1 MEKERHYSGV
11 RRRLMFLII
20 LISLA
25 PLALIAVVNSYQ
37 FKIAYESKVLE
48 HLEQVVEKH
57 KQNIDTFLNE
67 NLADLRVI
75 ASIYPIENFQDELF
89 LSELLRNL
97 QIEHG
102 GVVVDMGLVD
112 DQGVQLA
119 YSGPFKLGKAVY
131 GDAAWFR
138 EAMTRRNYIS
148 DVFMGLR
155 GLPHFIVA
163 TKISANGR
171 EWLLRCTIDFMAF
184 NRLVENISIGETGLA
199 FIINRQGAFQ
209 TKPRIHLEPH
219 VGSLSELVWGKHPAE
234 SKPIQNSAHN
244 WWASQTRDFAT
255 ALPVRT
261 IVADDPGA
269 PGESAIYIMT
279 QLKQGQWALVYRQ
292 NARDAFGAWYRTRNV
307 AIIIFLVG
315 SMSIV
320 FMAFLV
326 SAKTVK
332 RLEMA
337 DREKEMMN
345 EKVIEAGKL
354 ASLGEL
360 AAGIA
365 HEINNPVA
373 IMVEESGWIGD
384 LLEEDEFKETEN
396 VTEIRRSLKQ
406 IKTQGNRCK
415 EITHKLLSFARRTDP
430 RQQEVNL
437 NDLIQEVVDL
447 SGQRAKYANVKIHQ
461 ILAKDLR
468 MVQASPSELQQVLL
482 NLINN
487 SIDAIDHKQGG
498 EVTISTTNGDGD
510 VSFHVADTG
519 QGIPDAVLKRVFD
532 PFFTTKPVG
541 KGTGLGLSI
550 CYGII
555 QKMGGKISVNSSV
568 GMGTTFHIS
577 LPAALNGKA
586 GSEKEHANYRG
597 GEHV

>member
-1 MEKERHYSGV
+1 
-11 RRRLMFLII
+11 MFLII

-25 PLALIAVVNSYQ
+25 PLALIAVVNGYQ
-37 FKIAYESKVLE
+37 FKISYESKVLE

-67 NLADLRVI
+67 NMADLRVM
-75 ASIYPIENFQDELF
+75 AFTYPLESLKNETF
-89 LSELLRNL
+89 LSDLLRQL

-112 DQGVQLA
+112 DKGVQLA
-119 YSGPFKLGKAVY
+119 YAGPFKLGKAVY
-131 GDAAWFR
+131 ADATWFKESMAR
-138 EAMTRRNYIS
+138 ENYIS

-163 TKISANGR
+163 TKITCEGR
-171 EWLLRCTIDFMAF
+171 DWLLRCTIDFMAF

-209 TKPRIHLEPH
+209 TKPRIQL
-219 VGSLSELVWGKHPAE
+219 GSRVEALSNLVWGRHPAE
-234 SKPIQNSAHN
+234 PKPIQNPTHN
-244 WWASQTRDFAT
+244 WWAPQSKDFAT

-261 IVADDPGA
+261 IISDNPQAHR
-269 PGESAIYIMT
+269 ESAIYVMT

-292 NARDAFGAWYRTRNV
+292 DTHDAFGAWYKTRNI

-315 SMSIV
+315 SLSIF

-384 LLEEDEFKETEN
+384 LLEEDEFGDTEN
-396 VTEIRRSLKQ
+396 VSEIRRSVAQ
-406 IKTQGNRCK
+406 IKNQGDRCK

-447 SGQRAKYANVKIHQ
+447 SSQRAKYANVKVHQ
-461 ILAKDLR
+461 NLSGNLKI
-468 MVQASPSELQQVLL
+468 VQASPSELQQVLL

-487 SIDAIDHKQGG
+487 AIDAIDHKQGG
-498 EVTISTTNGDGD
+498 KVTISTDNGDNA
-510 VSFHVADTG
+510 VNFHVADTG
-519 QGIPDAVLKRVFD
+519 QGIPEAVLKRVFD

-568 GMGTTFHIS
+568 GVGTTFHIS
-577 LPAALNGKA
+577 LPVAQNGKA
-586 GSEKEHANYRG
+586 GSKEAFVSNRG

>member
-1 MEKERHYSGV
+1 MEKERHYSGIK
-11 RRRLMFLII
+11 RRLMFLIV

-25 PLALIAVVNSYQ
+25 PLALIAIVNGYQ
-37 FKIAYESKVLE
+37 FKHAYESKVLE
-48 HLEQVVEKH
+48 HLEQVVKKH

-75 ASIYPIENFQDELF
+75 ANTYPYEQFKDEAF

-97 QIEHG
+97 QAEHG
-102 GVVVDMGLVD
+102 GMVVDMGLVD
-112 DQGVQLA
+112 DQGVQAA

-131 GDAAWFR
+131 ADATWFK
-138 EAMTRRNYIS
+138 EAMGSQNYIS

-163 TKISANGR
+163 TKISADGR
-171 EWLLRCTIDFMAF
+171 EWLLRCTIDFMGF
-184 NRLVENISIGETGLA
+184 NRLVENIRIGETGLA

-209 TKPRIHLEPH
+209 TKPGIQLDAH
-219 VGSLSELVWGKHPAE
+219 VESLRDLVWGKH
-234 SKPIQNSAHN
+234 SAVPEPNHSHVNN
-244 WWASQTRDFAT
+244 WPGPQYKDFAT
-255 ALPVRT
+255 AMPVRA
-261 IVADDPGA
+261 IVADDPQKPGA
-269 PGESAIYIMT
+269 TSIYVMT
-279 QLKQGQWALVYRQ
+279 QLKQGQWALIYRQ
-292 NARDAFGAWYRTRNV
+292 DTHDAFSAWYKTRNV
-307 AIIIFLVG
+307 AVIIFLFG
-315 SMSIV
+315 SLSIF

-384 LLEEDEFKETEN
+384 LLEEDEFGDTEN
-396 VTEIRRSLKQ
+396 VAEISRSVAQ
-406 IKTQGNRCK
+406 IKTQGDRCK

-430 RQQEVNL
+430 RQQEVNM
-437 NDLIQEVVDL
+437 NELIGEVVDL
-447 SGQRAKYANVKIHQ
+447 SSQRAKYANVKVHQ
-461 ILAKDLR
+461 VLDDNLNLI
-468 MVQASPSELQQVLL
+468 QASPSELQQVLL

-487 SIDAIDHKQGG
+487 AIDAIDHKQGG
-498 EVTISTTNGDGD
+498 EVTISTENGDG
-510 VSFHVADTG
+510 VVNIHVADTG

-555 QKMGGKISVNSSV
+555 EKMGGKISVNSSV
-568 GMGTTFHIS
+568 GVGATFHIS
-577 LPAALNGKA
+577 LPASRGEKNGGNA
-586 GSEKEHANYRG
+586 EPVS
-597 GEHV
+597 